1 MTDHIGASTSTTSS
15 LSLTTLMTYILI
27 LLIAVV
33 TCIVLLF
40 LLFKKLLSR
49 KNTKTPSIESPSQ
62 RAHFKT
68 EETIRKEKT
77 TEITIIPQ
85 KSSVTEYNVKKE
97 RLSVTSKDA
106 TNMTIC
112 EYGLSNAFNSEMDTE
127 GEKSIT
133 IEDIENKDSII
144 VEVRE

>member
-1 MTDHIGASTSTTSS
+1 MTDHIGASTSSTSS
-15 LSLTTLMTYILI
+15 LSLATLITYILI

-33 TCIVLLF
+33 TCIVLLI
-40 LLFKKLLSR
+40 LLFKRLFSR
-49 KNTKTPSIESPSQ
+49 KKTETTSIESPSQ
-62 RAHFKT
+62 SAHFKT

-77 TEITIIPQ
+77 TELTITQQ

-97 RLSVTSKDA
+97 RHSVTSKDV

-112 EYGLSNAFNSEMDTE
+112 EYALSNAFNSEQDTE